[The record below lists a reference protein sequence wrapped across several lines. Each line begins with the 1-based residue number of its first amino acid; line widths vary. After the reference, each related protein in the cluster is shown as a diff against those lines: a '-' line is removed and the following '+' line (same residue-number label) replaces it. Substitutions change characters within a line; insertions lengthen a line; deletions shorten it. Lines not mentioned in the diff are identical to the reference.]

1 MRDVKTISGMMKLAR
16 QLISFGGV
24 GTLGFLIDAAV
35 FTCVNLLLQNLY
47 LSRVVSYLAAAS
59 SNWFLNRKFTF
70 GASDRSP
77 MQEWGRFIILQTAG
91 GAVNYG
97 VYAFLV
103 TAYSFFAS
111 TPVAAIAIGSIA
123 GMGVNF
129 LTAKFFV
136 FRGASDNA

>member
-1 MRDVKTISGMMKLAR
+1 MLNLAR

-35 FTCVNLLLQNLY
+35 FTAANLLLQNLY
-47 LSRVVSYLAAAS
+47 LARAVSYFAAAS
-59 SNWFLNRKFTF
+59 SNWFWNRKFTF
-70 GASDRSP
+70 GASDRAP
-77 MQEWGRFIILQTAG
+77 AQEWGRFLVLQTAG

-97 VYAFLV
+97 LYALLV
-103 TAYSFFAS
+103 SIYPFFAAY
-111 TPVAAIAIGSIA
+111 PIAAIAAGSVA

-136 FRGASDNA
+136 FGDVGDQS